1 MTTKKQSI
9 IFNKQGVSLIYAMLV
24 LIVMSILGVAIFT
37 LFASNLKQAKFQE
50 DNMRSHF
57 VAVAGVE
64 VTFAALLDN
73 EHSLLKNYFN
83 KNNTL
88 SDTITFSVN
97 VEEDGIQKEVAGTAI
112 IEVKSY
118 LDEDDYRLVNIKSI
132 GEAAGA
138 TASKTVNMYF
148 RYEYPE
154 IQTWN

>member
-1 MTTKKQSI
+1 MSTKKQSI

-73 EHSLLKNYFN
+73 EQSLLKNYFD

-88 SDTITFSVN
+88 SDTITFSVDAD
-97 VEEDGIQKEVAGTAI
+97 EDGIQKEVAGTAI
-112 IEVKSY
+112 IEVRSY

-132 GEAAGA
+132 GQAVGA
-138 TASKTVNMYF
+138 NASKTVNMYF